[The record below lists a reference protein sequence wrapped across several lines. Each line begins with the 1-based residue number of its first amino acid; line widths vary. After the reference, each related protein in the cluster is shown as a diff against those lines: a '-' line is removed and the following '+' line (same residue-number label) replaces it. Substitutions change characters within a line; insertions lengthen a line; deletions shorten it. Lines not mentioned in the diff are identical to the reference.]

1 MMHPHHGWPSPG
13 SGQSPNQRARRL
25 EPEVLLLGDPHVRS
39 SAIQD
44 IFEAVMRR
52 CAAIL
57 VVVLAVAVAPATAG
71 ATSRDVAST
80 HTYLAASYRVLHA
93 AVSTWSSVEA
103 SIHRLDLR
111 LHAECPNAGAGSPQN
126 EEEQKLSYEAA
137 GALWATGYH
146 TDAAIVRTYVNAL
159 NRLTWSNPEITRDA
173 RRLARGLLEMAALRV
188 PDICADVR
196 AWHADGFGAMPSDV
210 VPYDQHVEAI
220 DIHEI
225 PRRLLTPYVQPA
237 DRGLRERV
245 EHLATRFEELEF
257 MRGQADWIA
266 LLEVVGLNE

>member
-1 MMHPHHGWPSPG
+1 ML
-13 SGQSPNQRARRL
+13 RR
-25 EPEVLLLGDPHVRS
+25 
-39 SAIQD
+39 
-44 IFEAVMRR
+44 
-52 CAAIL
+52 AAIL
-57 VVVLAVAVAPATAG
+57 TAVLAVAGAPTTAD
-71 ATSRDVAST
+71 AASRDAAST

-103 SIHRLDLR
+103 SIHRLDQR
-111 LHAECPNAGAGSPQN
+111 FAAECPDVGAGSPQN

-146 TDAAIVRTYVNAL
+146 TDAAIVRAYVNTL
-159 NRLTWSNPEITRDA
+159 SRLTWSNPQVTRDA
-173 RRLARGLLEMAALRV
+173 RRLATGLREMTALQV

-196 AWHADGFGAMPSDV
+196 AWHANGFGAMPSNV
-210 VPYDQHVEAI
+210 APYDQHVEAI

-225 PRRLLTPYVQPA
+225 PRKLLAPYVQPA
-237 DRGLRERV
+237 DRGLRERT